1 MNQSNIF
8 KNNLN
13 TSVINSSTLNSSL
26 ITSINNP
33 FNKST
38 EINMNETQIN
48 KLSTNFFDK
57 NSCIFKIQVSSR
69 KSKNNKSLVLNVKA
83 RMQPICIYLKQ
94 KALSFLFEFKRLG
107 LPTIINTSSFSI
119 PKITEQNKYLFD
131 EINIMPI
138 KIRFSYQPQS
148 DAPIPI
154 FNDSSDYKW
163 IFISIPSIH
172 NILINSDEFHYIA
185 PEDNLGSFLTVKDS
199 LIYFY
204 YPSLINIMDI
214 AGSLGPVQLVMKFF
228 KETIK
233 VIHTDINDK
242 DLTSLN
248 VLSNSLNVVAVQTMN
263 LSSKSFL
270 GVVKFLH
277 WADKSISKNE
287 VQKITSLNNTPENI
301 INGLKDA
308 GFSIYNGITSAIE
321 GVIKLPID
329 KYNKK
334 GLVSGLNTLTRNIPG
349 LVIRPVVGIG
359 DAVIKIMFSL
369 RNTMDPNM
377 RIKDME
383 PYNIDDK

>member
-1 MNQSNIF
+1 M
-8 KNNLN
+8 
-13 TSVINSSTLNSSL
+13 INNSSL
-26 ITSINNP
+26 LSSINK
-33 FNKST
+33 FNKPFEQST

-48 KLSTNFFDK
+48 KLSSNFFDK
-57 NSCIFKIQVSSR
+57 NSCILKVQISSR
-69 KSKNNKSLVLNVKA
+69 KDKYNKSLVLNVKA
-83 RMQPICIYLKQ
+83 RMQPIAIYLKQ
-94 KALSFLFEFKRLG
+94 KALAFLFEFKKLS
-107 LPTIINTSSFSI
+107 LPIIINTNSFSI
-119 PKITEQNKYLFD
+119 PKIKEQNKYLFD
-131 EINIMPI
+131 EIQIMPI
-138 KIRFSYQPQS
+138 KIRFNYQPQS

-154 FNDSSDYKW
+154 FNDSSNYKW

-172 NILINSDEFHYIA
+172 NRLINCDEFHYIA
-185 PEDNLGSFLTVKDS
+185 PEDRLCNFMTIKDN

-204 YPSLINIMDI
+204 YPSLVNIMDI
-214 AGSLGPVQLVMKFF
+214 ASSLGPVQLVMKFF

-233 VIHTDINDK
+233 VIHTDTNK

-263 LSSKSFL
+263 LGSKSFL

-277 WADKSISKNE
+277 WADKEISKNE
-287 VQKITSLNNTPENI
+287 AQQITSLNNTPENI

-308 GFSIYNGITSAIE
+308 GFSIYNGLTSAIE

-383 PYNIDDK
+383 PYNIDNK